1 MVHPGTLFYRRQ
13 RGTPTH
19 SFEHR
24 SQIRAQLGSVG
35 SAQFL
40 QRVPDAGGG
49 DIRCIWS
56 VLLIIQLSDSYLLKL
71 D

>member
-13 RGTPTH
+13 RGTPMH

-24 SQIRAQLGSVG
+24 SQIRALLGSVG

-40 QRVPDAGGG
+40 QRVPMPGGG
-49 DIRCIWS
+49 HTMHLECS
-56 VLLIIQLSDSYLLKL
+56 VDNPAI
-71 D
+71 